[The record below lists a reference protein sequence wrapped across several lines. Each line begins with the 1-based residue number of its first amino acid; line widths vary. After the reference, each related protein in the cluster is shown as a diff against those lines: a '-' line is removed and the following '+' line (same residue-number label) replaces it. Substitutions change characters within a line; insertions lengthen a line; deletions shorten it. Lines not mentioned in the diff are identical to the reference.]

1 MKRRRII
8 CLLCCLALTAAVP
21 IDLIAARIEGVNF
34 RDHHQI
40 GKTRLVLNNVALMR
54 YQVVVKALVAGLYLG
69 EGVKPEETL
78 EDVPKRLEI
87 HYFWS
92 LAAKDIVN
100 ASNKLL
106 EQNVSASRL
115 ESVRDKIDQMNA
127 LYENVKAGDTYT
139 LTYIPG
145 VGTELALNGKR
156 KGIVSGV
163 DFAEAYFSI
172 WFGKRPMD
180 IAMRD
185 ELLKK
190 RT

>member
-8 CLLCCLALTAAVP
+8 CLLFCLALMAAEP
-21 IDLIAARIEGVNF
+21 IELIAARIEGVNF

-115 ESVRDKIDQMNA
+115 ESVRDKIEQMNA

-145 VGTELALNGKR
+145 VGTELALNGKK
-156 KGIVSGV
+156 KGTIAGV
-163 DFAEAYFSI
+163 DFAAAYFSI